1 MNLCDRE
8 EQSLNFPRT
17 VFFEACRGVF
27 EGGGCRAAAHVG
39 AYDAALKCGINFSEV
54 AGTSAGS
61 IVAALAGAR
70 ASPEF
75 LDDHL
80 SKLDFTLFLAEPEKH
95 ELASSWWLRFLGR
108 LLRLPLLRRML
119 IADEIGKVISYG
131 GLYSS
136 SPIEGWIDDLLSEL
150 LPSAPRPVVFKDLLI
165 PVRIVAT
172 DLVAGKAKVWG
183 TRETPNE
190 RVGYAVRC
198 SCSIPG
204 FFQPVSSG
212 TNRYVDGGVLSNLPS
227 FVYSDAAG
235 TTGPSLGGRI
245 LAFRLEEDFRS
256 PRKWSVKTLL
266 ERLLA
271 TVVSGA
277 TELQV
282 AMQGDVHV
290 VSIPTGT
297 TRATDFRTIKE
308 SDIKRLRHSGEQ
320 ATINFIHDEAIRI
333 RGATYAETSCW
344 DRDEL
349 YDVLVKA
356 AQEPAK
362 AIYIAEP
369 DTEWF
374 WKLFPSAYRWCSK
387 GTQVKVLVAPISAT
401 DEKAAR
407 EQQRRHL
414 ISGIGAEVKEEKGLP
429 LNGYFIRRE
438 DNNRDAA
445 ILIHQRGTEDAP
457 KATTYIGS
465 RHREVIA
472 AACDRICGFFAG
484 IGEKDVRLQSH
495 PPEELIELLKK
506 NVWQYTQPEVQ
517 IEAEEIPVE
526 NVELITRYVR
536 SYKYRQIAYLAEA
549 YEVAGIPFFATAA
562 VLSGSDQISIVTPPV
577 LEKYGNHLVA
587 IEGNTRVLYCLR
599 NGISRLN
606 CFIVQGVKEP
616 LPGRPVDPR
625 RVVLSTQRMQP
636 KERMEGFNYDRFRSI
651 EGAVRPVMEVEV
663 S

>member
-1 MNLCDRE
+1 M
-8 EQSLNFPRT
+8 
-17 VFFEACRGVF
+17 
-27 EGGGCRAAAHVG
+27 
-39 AYDAALKCGINFSEV
+39 
-54 AGTSAGS
+54 
-61 IVAALAGAR
+61 
-70 ASPEF
+70 
-75 LDDHL
+75 
-80 SKLDFTLFLAEPEKH
+80 
-95 ELASSWWLRFLGR
+95 
-108 LLRLPLLRRML
+108 
-119 IADEIGKVISYG
+119 
-131 GLYSS
+131 
-136 SPIEGWIDDLLSEL
+136 
-150 LPSAPRPVVFKDLLI
+150 
-165 PVRIVAT
+165 
-172 DLVAGKAKVWG
+172 
-183 TRETPNE
+183 
-190 RVGYAVRC
+190 
-198 SCSIPG
+198 
-204 FFQPVSSG
+204 SSG

-308 SDIKRLRHSGEQ
+308 GDIKRLRHSGEQ
-320 ATINFIHDEAIRI
+320 ATINFILDEAIRI
-333 RGATYAETSCW
+333 RDATYAETSCW

-349 YDVLVKA
+349 YDALVKA

-362 AIYIAEP
+362 EIYIAEP

-374 WKLFPSAYRWCSK
+374 WKLFPSTYRWCSK
-387 GTQVKVLVAPISAT
+387 GNQVKVLVAPISAT
-401 DEKAAR
+401 GEKAAR

-414 ISGIGAEVKEEKGLP
+414 LAGIGAEVKEEKELP

-465 RHREVIA
+465 RHREVIS

-484 IGEKDVRLQSH
+484 KREEDVRLQSH
-495 PPEELIELLKK
+495 PPKELIDLLKK

-517 IEAEEIPVE
+517 IEAEEILVE
-526 NVELITRYVR
+526 NIKLITRYVR

-549 YEVAGIPFFATAA
+549 YETAGIPFFATAA
-562 VLSGSDQISIVTPPV
+562 VFAGSDQISIVTPPV
-577 LEKYGNHLVA
+577 LEKHRNHLVA
-587 IEGNTRVLYCLR
+587 IEGNTRVLYCWR
-599 NGISRLN
+599 NGISRLS

-616 LPGRPVDPR
+616 PPGRPVDLR
-625 RVVLSTQRMQP
+625 RVVLSTRRMQP

-651 EGAVRPVMEVEV
+651 EGAVRPVKDVGV
-663 S
+663 L